1 MPLLGMLGL
10 LGVSAIGPL
19 LDSRGI
25 RKAHYIPYA
34 L

>member
-1 MPLLGMLGL
+1 MSLLGMLGL
-10 LGVSAIGPL
+10 LGVLAIGAP